1 MVRGQADFASR
12 PTIRDVAERAGVA
25 PSTASLV
32 FSGRGPVADATAQ
45 RVRAAASE
53 LGYAGPDPRAASLRS
68 GRAGAVG
75 VLVEGRLLQAFRD
88 PYAVIVLD
96 GLAQELD
103 AIPTGMLL
111 VAQPFDEPER
121 AMEVVTGLAIDA
133 FVFSMCGPAE
143 TPVVDHLAT
152 RGIPMLGTGA
162 PSDDRVHQVLI
173 DEAGAQG
180 EIVHHLRDLGHR
192 RIGHV
197 TMPMRPVTPGGKL
210 RPADL
215 ERAEYVDS
223 RERARGFL
231 ATAGRRSPMVEAA
244 TADVEGGIAAAR
256 VLLDRSADTR
266 PTAVA
271 AQSDLLAAGV
281 IQVAGELG
289 LRVPDDL
296 SVTGFD
302 GVSLPWLA
310 TPLTTIDQHGEQ
322 KGRALGRLVAR
333 LIGGD
338 GGGEVE
344 NVTIP
349 TDLRVG
355 GTTGPPPRP

>member
-1 MVRGQADFASR
+1 MARRQPELTSR

-32 FSGRGPVADATAQ
+32 FSGRGPVADATAE

-53 LGYAGPDPRAASLRS
+53 LGYAGPDPRAASLRR

-103 AIPTGMLL
+103 AVPTGMLL
-111 VAQPFDEPER
+111 VAQPFDEPDR
-121 AMEVVTGLAIDA
+121 AMEVVAGLAIDA
-133 FVFSMCGPAE
+133 LVFSMCGPARS
-143 TPVVDHLAT
+143 PIVDHLAA

-173 DEAGAQG
+173 DETGAQI
-180 EIVHHLRDLGHR
+180 EVVRHLRDLGHR

-197 TMPMRPVTPGGKL
+197 TMPLRPVTPGGRL

-223 RERARGFL
+223 RDRARGFL
-231 ATAGRRSPMVEAA
+231 AAAGRRAPMIEAS
-244 TADVEGGIAAAR
+244 TADVVGGITAAR
-256 VLLDRSADTR
+256 LLLGRPADARS
-266 PTAVA
+266 TAIV

-281 IQVAGELG
+281 IQAAGEFG

-322 KGRALGRLVAR
+322 KGRVLGRLVAR
-333 LIGGD
+333 LVGGEGD
-338 GGGEVE
+338 GKVE
-344 NVTIP
+344 NVTLP
-349 TDLRVG
+349 TDLRIG
-355 GTTGPPPRP
+355 GTTGRPPGD

>member
-1 MVRGQADFASR
+1 M
-12 PTIRDVAERAGVA
+12 RDVAARAGVA
-25 PSTASLV
+25 ASTASLV
-32 FSGRGPVADATAQ
+32 FSGRGPVAAETAE
-45 RVRAAASE
+45 RVRNAAAE
-53 LGYAGPDPRAASLRS
+53 LGYVGPDPRASSLRR

-88 PYAVIVLD
+88 PFAVAVLD

-103 AIPTGMLL
+103 AVPTGMLL

-121 AMEVVTGLAIDA
+121 AMEAVTGLAIDA

-143 TPVVDHLAT
+143 SPIVDHLAA
-152 RGIPMLGTGA
+152 RGIPMVGTGA
-162 PSDDRVHQVLI
+162 PLDRRVCQVLI

-180 EIVHHLRDLGHR
+180 EAVRHLGSLGHR

-197 TMPMRPVTPGGKL
+197 TMPMQPITDGGRL
-210 RPADL
+210 RSSDL
-215 ERAEYVDS
+215 DRAVYVDS
-223 RERARGFL
+223 RDRARGFL
-231 ATAGRRSPMVEAA
+231 ETAGRRAPMVEAVLP
-244 TADVEGGIAAAR
+244 DVESGIAAAR
-256 VLLDRSADTR
+256 LLLDVPADAR
-266 PTAVA
+266 PTAIA

-281 IQVAGELG
+281 IQAASEFG

-310 TPLTTIDQHGEQ
+310 APLTTIDQHSED

-333 LIGGD
+333 LLGGLPAD
-338 GGGEVE
+338 QLDD
-344 NVTIP
+344 VTIP
-349 TDLRVG
+349 TDLRIG
-355 GTTGPPPRP
+355 GTTAPPAR

>member
-1 MVRGQADFASR
+1 M
-12 PTIRDVAERAGVA
+12 RDVAERAGVA
-25 PSTASLV
+25 ASTASLV
-32 FSGRGPVADATAQ
+32 FSGRGPVAAATAQ
-45 RVRAAASE
+45 RVRTAAAE
-53 LGYAGPDPRAASLRS
+53 LRYVGPDPRAASLRR

-88 PYAVIVLD
+88 PFAVAVLD

-103 AIPTGMLL
+103 AVPTGMLL

-121 AMEVVTGLAIDA
+121 AMDAVTGLAIDA

-143 TPVVDHLAT
+143 SPLVDHLAA
-152 RGIPMLGTGA
+152 RGIPMVGTGA
-162 PSDDRVHQVLI
+162 PLDRRVCHVLI
-173 DEAGAQG
+173 DESGSQAEA
-180 EIVHHLRDLGHR
+180 VRHLRSSGHR

-197 TMPMRPVTPGGKL
+197 TMPMQPITDGGRL
-210 RPADL
+210 RPSDL
-215 ERAEYVDS
+215 DRAVYVDS
-223 RERARGFL
+223 RDRARGFL
-231 ATAGRRSPMVEAA
+231 ATAGRRAPMVEAA
-244 TADVEGGIAAAR
+244 TQDVEGGIAAAHL
-256 VLLDRSADTR
+256 LLDVPVDAR
-266 PTAVA
+266 PTAIA

-281 IQVAGELG
+281 IQAAAEFG

-310 TPLTTIDQHGEQ
+310 APLTSIDQHSEE

-333 LIGGD
+333 LLD
-338 GGGEVE
+338 GVPADQIDD
-344 NVTIP
+344 VTIA

-355 GTTGPPPRP
+355 GTTSTPAR

>member
-1 MVRGQADFASR
+1 
-12 PTIRDVAERAGVA
+12 
-25 PSTASLV
+25 
-32 FSGRGPVADATAQ
+32 
-45 RVRAAASE
+45 
-53 LGYAGPDPRAASLRS
+53 
-68 GRAGAVG
+68 

-111 VAQPFDEPER
+111 VAQPFDEPDR

-143 TPVVDHLAT
+143 SPLVDHLAA
-152 RGIPMLGTGA
+152 RGIPMTGTGA
-162 PSDDRVHQVLI
+162 PLDRRVCQVLI
-173 DEAGAQG
+173 DEAGSQG
-180 EIVHHLRDLGHR
+180 EAVRHLRSLGHR

-197 TMPMRPVTPGGKL
+197 TMPMRPVVDGGRL
-210 RPADL
+210 RPSDL
-215 ERAEYVDS
+215 DRAVYVDS
-223 RERARGFL
+223 RDRARGFL
-231 ATAGRRSPMVEAA
+231 ATAGRRAPMVEAVMP
-244 TADVEGGIAAAR
+244 DVEGGMAAAR
-256 VLLDRSADTR
+256 LLLDVPDEAR

-281 IQVAGELG
+281 IQTAAELG

-310 TPLTTIDQHGEQ
+310 APLTTIDQHAEE
-322 KGRALGRLVAR
+322 KGRALGRLIAR
-333 LIGGD
+333 LLDGVPADQIGD
-338 GGGEVE
+338 
-344 NVTIP
+344 VTIA
-349 TDLRVG
+349 TDLRIG
-355 GTTGPPPRP
+355 GTTAPH

>member
-1 MVRGQADFASR
+1 M
-12 PTIRDVAERAGVA
+12 RDVAARAGVA
-25 PSTASLV
+25 ASTASLV
-32 FSGRGPVADATAQ
+32 FSGRGPVAAETAE
-45 RVRAAASE
+45 RVRNAAAE
-53 LGYAGPDPRAASLRS
+53 LGYVGPDPRASSLRR

-88 PYAVIVLD
+88 PFAVAVLD

-103 AIPTGMLL
+103 AVPTGMLL

-121 AMEVVTGLAIDA
+121 AMEAVTGLAIDA

-143 TPVVDHLAT
+143 SPIVDHLAA
-152 RGIPMLGTGA
+152 RGIPMVGTGS
-162 PSDDRVHQVLI
+162 PLDRRVCQVLI

-180 EIVHHLRDLGHR
+180 EAVRHLRSLGHR

-197 TMPMRPVTPGGKL
+197 TMPMQPITGGGRL
-210 RPADL
+210 RSSDL
-215 ERAEYVDS
+215 DRAVYVDS
-223 RERARGFL
+223 RDRARGFL
-231 ATAGRRSPMVEAA
+231 ETAGRRAPMVEAVLP
-244 TADVEGGIAAAR
+244 DVECGIAAAR
-256 VLLDRSADTR
+256 LLLDVPADAR
-266 PTAVA
+266 PTAIA

-281 IQVAGELG
+281 IQAASEFG

-310 TPLTTIDQHGEQ
+310 APLTTIDQHSEE

-333 LIGGD
+333 LLGGLPPD
-338 GGGEVE
+338 QLDD
-344 NVTIP
+344 VTIA
-349 TDLRVG
+349 TELRIG
-355 GTTGPPPRP
+355 GTTAPPAR

>member
-1 MVRGQADFASR
+1 MARRQPELASR

-32 FSGRGPVADATAQ
+32 FSGRGPVADATAE
-45 RVRAAASE
+45 RVRAAADE
-53 LGYAGPDPRAASLRS
+53 LGYVGPDPRAVSLRR

-88 PYAVIVLD
+88 PYAVSVLD

-103 AIPTGMLL
+103 AMPTGMLL
-111 VAQPFDEPER
+111 VAQPFDEPDR
-121 AMEVVTGLAIDA
+121 VMEVVTGLAIDA

-143 TPVVDHLAT
+143 SPIVDHLAA

-162 PSDDRVHQVLI
+162 PSDNRVHQVLI
-173 DEAGAQG
+173 DEVGAQA
-180 EIVHHLRDLGHR
+180 EVVRHLRDLGHR

-197 TMPMRPVTPGGKL
+197 TMPMRPVTPGGRL

-223 RERARGFL
+223 RDRARGFL
-231 ATAGRRSPMVEAA
+231 ATAGRRAPMVEAA

-256 VLLDRSADTR
+256 LLLDRTAETR
-266 PTAVA
+266 PTAIA

-281 IQVAGELG
+281 IQVAREFG
-289 LRVPDDL
+289 LRVPADL

-310 TPLTTIDQHGEQ
+310 APLTTIDQHGEQ

-333 LIGGD
+333 LVGGD

-344 NVTIP
+344 SVTLPADI
-349 TDLRVG
+349 RIG
-355 GTTGPPPRP
+355 GTTGPPPGD